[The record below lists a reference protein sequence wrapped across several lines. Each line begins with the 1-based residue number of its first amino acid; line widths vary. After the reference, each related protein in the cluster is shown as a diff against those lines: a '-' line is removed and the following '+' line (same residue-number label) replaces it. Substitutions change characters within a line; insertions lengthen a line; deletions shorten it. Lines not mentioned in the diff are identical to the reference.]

1 MGGCRWGIWPHACQ
15 AARAAC
21 THVLCSPTY
30 VYGHSS
36 LGTGGRGAQPSVPPS
51 EVCPTRSLGDRASR
65 RQLRASYLQRARAM
79 LQNTRPSLH
88 RMTWVKHNADKIVR
102 RVHALAFC
110 MRNCDMFSADKKS
123 PRCFSNTLCV
133 DFICLRSNLLLIN
146 IFFLSDCCFFTT
158 HQTVFLA
165 FSSQVCKCRWLVVT

>member
-1 MGGCRWGIWPHACQ
+1 M
-15 AARAAC
+15 
-21 THVLCSPTY
+21 
-30 VYGHSS
+30 
-36 LGTGGRGAQPSVPPS
+36 PPS

-102 RVHALAFC
+102 RVHALAFY
-110 MRNCDMFSADKKS
+110 MRNCDVFSADTKS

-133 DFICLRSNLLLIN
+133 DFICLRTNLLLIN